1 MALTLG
7 AASFATS
14 AQAVPLA
21 SAFPSVAASNADS
34 SFTKVHMSKKQHMM
48 MMKKKQHM
56 RMKKKQHMMM
66 KKKQHMM

>member
-1 MALTLG
+1 MRLTYTACAMALTLG

-21 SAFPSVAASNADS
+21 SAFPSVAAADS
-34 SFTKVHMSKKQHMM
+34 SFTKIHMSKKQHMM

-56 RMKKKQHMMM
+56 MM